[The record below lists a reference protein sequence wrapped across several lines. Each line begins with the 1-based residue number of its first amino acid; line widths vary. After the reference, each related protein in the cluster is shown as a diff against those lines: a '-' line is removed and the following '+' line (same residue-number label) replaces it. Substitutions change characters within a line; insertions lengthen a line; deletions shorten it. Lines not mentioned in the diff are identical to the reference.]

1 MESANLPQF
10 AAKTGESVGQ
20 ARAFRATVRNVLI
33 AEVPPVPPT
42 SMVATAPESYLRRA
56 YVYPQQRALLDPS
69 WPTPGKAVP
78 TFGIDVSNW
87 TKAIDWQTVVA
98 PPTEV
103 GQVAPRTVR
112 FGFTKA
118 TQGTYRDP
126 YFDANWKGMAAA
138 GIVRGAYDFG
148 DFKKNPVKDAQFFV
162 DFVNQSGGFRRTG
175 DFAVL
180 DAEGPTKKKRKAL
193 VKWMKSWTKEVRH
206 LTGLPAKRIVIYT
219 GKWWWAPKTGN
230 SKEFA
235 KLGYR
240 LWLSG
245 YGQPPSLPG
254 WKWSWWQYTDRANVP
269 GITGGT
275 DANVW
280 RGSAASLWKAAG
292 LSGPPVPLPVPLPVP
307 APPVTPEPTAPTP

>member
-1 MESANLPQF
+1 MSALTIRS
-10 AAKTGESVGQ
+10 AA
-20 ARAFRATVRNVLI
+20 NVQVVFI
-33 AEVPPVPPT
+33 AEAPPVPPI
-42 SMVATAPESYLRRA
+42 SMVAAAPESYLQRS

-69 WPTPGKAVP
+69 WPTAGKATP

-87 TKAIDWQTVVA
+87 TKTIDWQTVA
-98 PPTEV
+98 NPPTKV
-103 GQVAPRTVR
+103 GQLAPRTVR
-112 FGFTKA
+112 FAFTKA

-138 GIVRGAYDFG
+138 GLVRGAYDFG

-162 DFVNQSGGFRRTG
+162 NFVNQSGGFRATG

-180 DAEGPTKKKRKAL
+180 DAEGPTKKKRKAV
-193 VKWMKSWTKEVRH
+193 VKWMTSWTKEVRR

-219 GKWWWAPKTGN
+219 GKWWWTPKTGN
-230 SKEFA
+230 SKKFA

-245 YGQPPSLPG
+245 YGKKPSLPG
-254 WKWSWWQYTDRANVP
+254 WKWSWWQYTDRAKVP

-280 RGSAASLWKAAG
+280 KGSAASLWKAAG
-292 LSGPPVPLPVPLPVP
+292 LTGPPTPVPLPEPTPVP
-307 APPVTPEPTAPTP
+307 TPAPVPDPTP